1 MGKRFAVA
9 SATRGRSATWI
20 GSIALV
26 VMVLGAAWL
35 AAPPQAADA
44 GHPRNSG
51 AFGPGAPRGTK
62 DCGDRTAGKYLYFD
76 LTAYKMGCEHARRVA
91 DHHFRTGDRH
101 GNGGDRR
108 FDGWTCDD
116 HKRERGFRV
125 TCRHRKGEN
134 ERVTYTWGY

>member
-1 MGKRFAVA
+1 MRAHT
-9 SATRGRSATWI
+9 SSITWI

-26 VMVLGAAWL
+26 LMVLGAAWL
-35 AAPPQAADA
+35 AAPPQAAEAHNASDL
-44 GHPRNSG
+44 
-51 AFGPGAPRGTK
+51 GPGQPHGTK
-62 DCGDRTAGKYLYFD
+62 DCGEHTAGKYLYFD

-116 HKRERGFRV
+116 HKRQRGFRV
-125 TCRHRKGEN
+125 TCQHRKGEN
-134 ERVTYTWGY
+134 ERVTYTFGW